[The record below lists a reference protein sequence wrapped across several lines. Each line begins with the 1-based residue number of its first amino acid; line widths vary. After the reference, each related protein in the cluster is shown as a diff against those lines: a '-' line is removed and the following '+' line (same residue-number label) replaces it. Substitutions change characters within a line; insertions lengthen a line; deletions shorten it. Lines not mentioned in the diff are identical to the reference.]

1 MSWIQLFYGLSVSG
15 MVYCIIR
22 EPPAYTT
29 ERNGK
34 IKFFHPQGRS
44 QFVVEGL
51 IIGAYDV
58 AAAGFMILLSQWAIY
73 VQRPALRYGAIAVC
87 ALGFVLMYREMIA
100 CYTFKN
106 RWYTGWMGF

>member
-1 MSWIQLFYGLSVSG
+1 

-22 EPPAYTT
+22 DPPAYQQ

-44 QFVVEGL
+44 QYVVEGL

-58 AAAGFMILLSQWAIY
+58 AAAGFMVLLSQWAVY
-73 VQRPALRYGAIAVC
+73 VHRPTLRYSAIALC